1 MARVRRKASARKL
14 NLEIVGIAALS
25 VALLCGIALA
35 APGATGNV
43 GRALAGGLRE
53 LFGGGA
59 ALFPVLVALLGAIV
73 FLEINVPRMIA
84 SLGSSA
90 LSYFLII
97 DAALGASGARGGG
110 IVGAG
115 IWSALHGLFGTAGA
129 WIVLV
134 VVAATLT
141 LSLTQV
147 SLKKLIGL
155 LVGLLARIRLPKI
168 PKISLALP
176 EGHSS
181 LREAFALPKTER
193 PSTGSGHVAFDVT
206 TAEVDEEPAPVIVA
220 TRSIVVAPPVVV
232 APPPAHI
239 AMSAAPVVGDYE
251 SADLV
256 ATTRSYRLPDLALFD
271 APQAQVV
278 DDSSRAHVLE
288 DTLASF
294 GVGAKVTHIER
305 GPSITRYELRPER
318 GVKISKIASLAD
330 DLALALAATSVR
342 IEAPIPGKSA
352 VGIEVP
358 NATVSV
364 VAIRE
369 ILDAIPNRGT
379 IPPLWMALGKD
390 ITGRPVFGDLGKMPH
405 LLVAGA
411 TGSGK
416 SVCLNTIIASLLVSA
431 TPDQVQMLMID
442 PKRVELTVYNGI
454 PHLIKE
460 VIVDPRMAA
469 GALFEMTKEM
479 DGRYERF
486 AKAGVRKI
494 EEYNA
499 KYPDEKL
506 PYVVIVIDELA
517 DLMLV
522 APAKV
527 ETTIMRLAQLAR
539 ATGIH
544 LIVATQRPSVDVITG
559 LIKANIPSRISFA
572 VSSQVDSRTI
582 LDMNGAERLLG
593 RGDMLYL
600 PIDAPKPVRA
610 QGAFITDHEVNRL
623 VDFWAKQARPE
634 NLLDVE
640 VVPSE
645 RRGFR
650 QERRSAVLRGREV
663 HHRNAVCVDRAI
675 AIAILDR
682 PSARSPGDEATR
694 GVQSRRSARGHEA
707 AQDFAR
713 SARAGSDRV
722 ASGQIR
728 RSTTRVVLSI
738 AQRVGLL
745 AIAVGAFGLFLVFG
759 YAVDHAPDPGWLMQT
774 EIAWVNVAA
783 PLAWLI
789 TWLGFFPVLLPLAI
803 ALAIVAIA
811 VPAWRAR
818 LTFAILSLLIAWRG
832 TDAWQHFFAR
842 PRRPDWVIKHE
853 LSFSYPSSHATIAIA
868 FYLLLA
874 VFIARSTL
882 PGRAWIASALAALA
896 VAIMWSRLAL
906 GAHYLSD
913 IAGGFLWGCAIVA
926 TLAACWPTNVFEG
939 RTGSSL
945 E

>member
-84 SLGSSA
+84 TLGSSA
-90 LSYFLII
+90 LSYFLIV
-97 DAALGASGARGGG
+97 DAALGASGPRGGG
-110 IVGAG
+110 IVGVG
-115 IWSALHGLFGTAGA
+115 IWSTLHSLLGSAGA

-134 VVAATLT
+134 LAAATLT

-155 LVGLLARIRLPKI
+155 LLGILARIRLPKI

-176 EGHSS
+176 QGHTSP
-181 LREAFALPKTER
+181 RD
-193 PSTGSGHVAFDVT
+193 AFDVE
-206 TAEVDEEPAPVIVA
+206 TAQIEEEDEVRLAIVP
-220 TRSIVVAPPVVV
+220 RPVVV
-232 APPPAHI
+232 APPV
-239 AMSAAPVVGDYE
+239 PVVVAPQPVAGEYE
-251 SADLV
+251 PADLV

-431 TPDQVQMLMID
+431 TPDQVQLLMID

-460 VIVDPRMAA
+460 VITDARLAA

-479 DGRYERF
+479 DARYERF

-506 PYVVIVIDELA
+506 PFVVIVIDELA

-559 LIKANIPSRISFA
+559 LIKANIPSRVSFA
-572 VSSQVDSRTI
+572 VSSQVDSRVI

-600 PIDAPKPVRA
+600 PIDAPKPIRA
-610 QGAFITDHEVNRL
+610 QGAYITGNEVNRL

-640 VVPSE
+640 VVPVSDE
-645 RRGFR
+645 DSQNGK
-650 QERRSAVLRGREV
+650 SADPL
-663 HHRNAVCVDRAI
+663 CY
-675 AIAILDR
+675 
-682 PSARSPGDEATR
+682 
-694 GVQSRRSARGHEA
+694 EA
-707 AQDFAR
+707 AKFIIETQYASTAQLQSQFSIGHPRAVRLMKQLEDFK
-713 SARAGSDRV
+713 
-722 ASGQIR
+722 
-728 RSTTRVVLSI
+728 VVGPHEGTKPRKILL
-738 AQRVGLL
+738 GL
-745 AIAVGAFGLFLVFG
+745 G
-759 YAVDHAPDPGWLMQT
+759 
-774 EIAWVNVAA
+774 
-783 PLAWLI
+783 
-789 TWLGFFPVLLPLAI
+789 
-803 ALAIVAIA
+803 
-811 VPAWRAR
+811 
-818 LTFAILSLLIAWRG
+818 
-832 TDAWQHFFAR
+832 
-842 PRRPDWVIKHE
+842 E
-853 LSFSYPSSHATIAIA
+853 LE
-868 FYLLLA
+868 
-874 VFIARSTL
+874 V
-882 PGRAWIASALAALA
+882 IAS
-896 VAIMWSRLAL
+896 RLGKDDAQQDL
-906 GAHYLSD
+906 FGNA
-913 IAGGFLWGCAIVA
+913 
-926 TLAACWPTNVFEG
+926 
-939 RTGSSL
+939 
-945 E
+945 